1 MARIRVRSGQS
12 EIEIDSRDIHIDNET
27 MGRVISE
34 ISGYLQPSMRVLD
47 ALPEAEAAEPEF
59 DPPRAPLAPR
69 LESLEGAG
77 FFARPRTVS
86 ETVEEL
92 RCSGPASPLDVS
104 RGLAKMA
111 MSRRLSKNPQGYVA
125 CG

>member
-1 MARIRVRSGQS
+1 MARIRVRQGQS
-12 EIEIDSRDIHIDNET
+12 EIELDSRDLHIDNET
-27 MGRVISE
+27 VGNVITEVSR
-34 ISGYLQPSMRVLD
+34 YLQPSMRVLD

-59 DPPRAPLAPR
+59 EPAGKLAPR

-125 CG
+125 CV